1 MVTWRRDTSM
11 NLSCDVSERIGLL
24 RFGHATSQLLQQR
37 FVYSL
42 VRAFVAR
49 WHHTKPQ
56 TADNQSSIIG
66 QSKRRATSVK
76 GSQVKQHAL
85 SWQTDVEHAISCYQ
99 NATHNKA
106 GIAHSSKQNDADRTD
121 PFISKEKYFRTIGR
135 IFIFSRVNRSE
146 KLSLGLS
153 SIFIHT
159 K

>member
-24 RFGHATSQLLQQR
+24 RLGHATSQLLQQR

-76 GSQVKQHAL
+76 GLQVKQRAL

-121 PFISKEKYFRTIGR
+121 RFILKEKYFRIIRR
-135 IFIFSRVNRSE
+135 IFIFSRVDRSE